1 MKKLTQTFIPAF
13 LLVFGLFVSSAT
25 AQVVEG
31 HGRADDGWSEYE
43 DGENLDILPE
53 SVRNAQKPVLTATN
67 PNVNGLLKVWYN
79 QVQQV
84 SDLMLTDLN
93 GRLYHRERIGTDK
106 RVFGQRVLDVSGL
119 AKGIYIVQL
128 RSGKTTSYRKVYIQ

>member
-1 MKKLTQTFIPAF
+1 MKKLTQAFIAVFSLAF
-13 LLVFGLFVSSAT
+13 VLFITSAS

-31 HGRADDGWSEYE
+31 HGRADDGWSEYDE
-43 DGENLDILPE
+43 DNLDVLPQ
-53 SVRNAQKPVLTATN
+53 SLRNAQKPVLTATN

-84 SDLMLTDLN
+84 SYLMLTDIN
-93 GRLYHRERIGTDK
+93 GRHFHSERIGTDK
-106 RVFGQRVLDVSGL
+106 KVFGQRVLDVSGL
-119 AKGIYIVQL
+119 AKGIYIVHL

>member
-1 MKKLTQTFIPAF
+1 MKRLTQTFIPVF
-13 LLVFGLFVSSAT
+13 VLVFSLFIVTAN

-43 DGENLDILPE
+43 EDNLDVLPQ
-53 SVRNAQKPVLTATN
+53 SLRNAEKPVLTATN
-67 PNVNGLLKVWYN
+67 PNVDGLLKVWYN

-84 SDLMLTDLN
+84 SDLMLTDIN
-93 GRLYHRERIGTDK
+93 GRLYHREKIGTDK

-119 AKGIYIVQL
+119 SQGIYIVQL